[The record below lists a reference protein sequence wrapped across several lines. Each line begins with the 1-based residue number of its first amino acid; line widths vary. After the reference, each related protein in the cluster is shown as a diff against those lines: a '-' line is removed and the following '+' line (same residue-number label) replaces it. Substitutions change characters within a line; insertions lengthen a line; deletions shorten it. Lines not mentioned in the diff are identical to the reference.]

1 MGCFN
6 NKFDRSCQETAL
18 IVNQRN
24 QRADY
29 NGIQYTASSYSLR
42 SGLSNT
48 SIYPHLLF
56 ILNNI

>member
-6 NKFDRSCQETAL
+6 NTFDRSCQETAL

-24 QRADY
+24 HQADY
-29 NGIQYTASSYSLR
+29 NGIQYTASSYSVR

-48 SIYPHLLF
+48 SIPSPVIYF
-56 ILNNI
+56 K